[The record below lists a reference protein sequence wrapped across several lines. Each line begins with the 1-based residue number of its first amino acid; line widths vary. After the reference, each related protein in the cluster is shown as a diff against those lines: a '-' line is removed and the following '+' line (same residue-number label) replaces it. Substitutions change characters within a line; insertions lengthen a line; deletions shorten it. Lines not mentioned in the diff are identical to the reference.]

1 MRVDPGG
8 ARRPRPTWRQ
18 RIMRMGGQS
27 RPPLRD
33 GTRRTLS
40 PTERDVEDAVPYG
53 VGCRGRRLL
62 QSGTSGTLPL
72 RSTSDRRTCRAGPV
86 CPAARCALTPAGHVG
101 PALHGDSALCR
112 WADRV
117 VRPYGAGRRGRR
129 LLQNGTSRTPSP
141 TDGISYKTVGGD
153 AHIAPRGMRVDP
165 GGARGP
171 RPTWRQRF
179 MQMGGR
185 IVRPYGVGRR
195 GRCPIQRG
203 TRSAALGAES
213 RR

>member
-1 MRVDPGG
+1 M
-8 ARRPRPTWRQ
+8 ATAHYA
-18 RIMRMGGQS
+18 
-27 RPPLRD
+27 D
-33 GTRRTLS
+33 GRTES
-40 PTERDVEDAVPYG
+40 SAPTEWDVEDVVHYRR
-53 VGCRGRRLL
+53 VRRRGRR
-62 QSGTSGTLPL
+62 PL
-72 RSTSDRRTCRAGPV
+72 RSTSDRRTCRAGSV
-86 CPAARCALTPAGHVG
+86 CPAARCALTPAGHAG
-101 PALHGDSALCR
+101 PALHGDSALCVG
-112 WADRV
+112 ADRV

-129 LLQNGTSRTPSP
+129 LLQNGTSRTPST

-179 MQMGGR
+179 MQMGGQS
-185 IVRPYGVGRR
+185 RPPLRSGMSRAAAPTERDVEDAVPYRVGRG

-203 TRSAALGAES
+203 TRSAARGAES